1 MNKEKAICFLATS
14 VFVVDQII
22 KFFILHFMEIHQRIV
37 IIPHFFSLFFVKN
50 TGAAFSILE
59 NYTFL
64 FIGISIG
71 FLVNMFLYIRKEE
84 NDSSLFRW
92 SLGFLLGGV
101 VGNLVDRIFYQAV
114 VDYLAFEFFQY
125 SFPVF
130 NFADSCINIGICL
143 FLLYMIIQKKSERE
157 K

>member
-1 MNKEKAICFLATS
+1 MNKEKMICFIAGI
-14 VFVVDQII
+14 VFILDQAI
-22 KFFILHFMEIHQRIV
+22 KFCVFRFMELHQRIV

-71 FLVNMFLYIRKEE
+71 FLINMFLYIRKEK

-92 SLGFLLGGV
+92 SLGILLGGV
-101 VGNLVDRIFYQAV
+101 VGNLVDRVFYQAV
-114 VDYLAFEFFQY
+114 VDYLAFEIFQY
-125 SFPVF
+125 HFPVF
-130 NFADSCINIGICL
+130 NFADSCISIGICL
-143 FLLYMIIQKKSERE
+143 FLLHMIVQRRGENE